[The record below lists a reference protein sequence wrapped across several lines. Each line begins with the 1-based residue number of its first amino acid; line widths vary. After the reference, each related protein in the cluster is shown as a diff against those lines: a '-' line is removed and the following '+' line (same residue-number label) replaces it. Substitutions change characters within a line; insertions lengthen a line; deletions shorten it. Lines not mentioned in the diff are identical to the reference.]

1 MKPLSMKYFLGF
13 LFVVLLLS
21 FHYTYAQK
29 KKVHERKNQSKEVT
43 GKKRKNIKYG
53 IASFYAS
60 KFQGRPTH
68 NDEIYDSSK
77 YTAACNVFPLNTW
90 LKVTNLKNKKSIIVR
105 VNDRMHPQNKRLVDL
120 SKIAA
125 KKLGFISRGI
135 AKVRV
140 EVLDGYKERDEN

>member
-1 MKPLSMKYFLGF
+1 MKFFWRF
-13 LFVVLLLS
+13 LFVILFLS

-29 KKVHERKNQSKEVT
+29 KVNHEKTHSKEVT
-43 GKKRKNIKYG
+43 GKKEKNIKYG

-68 NDEIYDSSK
+68 NDEIYDSAK

-90 LKVTNLKNKKSIIVR
+90 LKVTNLKNKKSIIVK
-105 VNDRMHPQNKRLVDL
+105 VNDRMHPKNKRLVDL

-135 AKVRV
+135 TKVKV
-140 EVLDGYKERDEN
+140 EVLNEYKERDKS

>member
-1 MKPLSMKYFLGF
+1 MKFIWRF
-13 LFVVLLLS
+13 LFVILFLS
-21 FHYTYAQK
+21 FQYTYAQK
-29 KKVHERKNQSKEVT
+29 KVHEGTTHSKEIA
-43 GKKRKNIKYG
+43 GEKGKNIKYG

-68 NDEIYDSSK
+68 NDEIYDSAK

-90 LKVTNLKNKKSIIVR
+90 LKVTNLKNKKSIIVK
-105 VNDRMHPQNKRLVDL
+105 VNDRMHPKNKRLVDL

-135 AKVRV
+135 TKVKV
-140 EVLDGYKERDEN
+140 EVLNEYKERDKS